1 MMDKNGQNSGIIGRS
16 TPSTLEMSL
25 GLRPRNISRFSEN
38 LLGIGDGFPN
48 ASLVLMEHGY
58 NAQRDVLSRANV
70 KNNPC
75 DPSCHLALP
84 PSLAPSYD
92 SRQMSPTSQSGSL
105 TCSDERLHG

>member
-1 MMDKNGQNSGIIGRS
+1 MNRKAKTR
-16 TPSTLEMSL
+16 ESL
-25 GLRPRNISRFSEN
+25 GDPPPQPSRCPEGEVAGN
-38 LLGIGDGFPN
+38 LLGIRDGFPN

-58 NAQRDVLSRANV
+58 NAQRDALSRANV